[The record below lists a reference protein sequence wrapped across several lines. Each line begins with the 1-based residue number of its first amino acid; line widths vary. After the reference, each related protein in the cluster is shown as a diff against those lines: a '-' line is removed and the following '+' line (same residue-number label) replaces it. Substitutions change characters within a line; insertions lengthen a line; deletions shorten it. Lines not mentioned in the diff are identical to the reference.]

1 MAITVKLMHPL
12 FVGEVQDV
20 DLSQPMSDE
29 TFAEIQKAIDDNAVL
44 VFHGPKLDED
54 QQATFAERFGPL
66 YDDNR
71 IIKTGSK
78 QRIGP
83 KLVDIS
89 NINENNETMERDDR
103 RRIFGLANQLW
114 HTDASFKKVTAK

>member
-54 QQATFAERFGPL
+54 QQAWT
-66 YDDNR
+66 DNESSLLLR
-71 IIKTGSK
+71 QLFLTQLARSTRRDV
-78 QRIGP
+78 QR
-83 KLVDIS
+83 S
-89 NINENNETMERDDR
+89 
-103 RRIFGLANQLW
+103 
-114 HTDASFKKVTAK
+114 